1 MRRYM
6 TWHYQILLT
15 GLRIN
20 WSLVELPAA
29 HPMILRKHLLPA
41 ALAISLRRSLL
52 LAAPPVVLA
61 ISPKKNPL
69 LAALPAVLVTNKL
82 DSKIFLIL
90 ENRESSGFKRAGG
103 FFLKK

>member
-1 MRRYM
+1 M

-15 GLRIN
+15 GLRIS

-41 ALAISLRRSLL
+41 ALAISPRRSL
-52 LAAPPVVLA
+52 
-61 ISPKKNPL
+61 L